1 VARLSFLVVISP
13 VVEVFRIMT
22 KARVRNVFI
31 FKTVGKNNTG
41 EVFPLLAPEGGLVLK
56 ARPSL
61 P

>member
-31 FKTVGKNNTG
+31 FKTIGKKQHREG
-41 EVFPLLAPEGGLVLK
+41 FPLLAPEGGLVLK